1 MNLNLICFTCL
12 NICFIIKLLL
22 FLGLI
27 YFIKDF
33 KLSYLVSNSN
43 LLQYILVFLQAY
55 SIIIFISFFTCL
67 KNNLEQIY
75 LEDQLTQNLDLSSIC
90 IIN

>member
-75 LEDQLTQNLDLSSIC
+75 LEDQLTQNLNLSSIC